1 MYVNDNVINIYD
13 KEINT
18 FKKGTDQVSV
28 VLRNKQIKKK
38 KTLGSQVPSQSHS
51 IFIIQYEP
59 KKNLNV
65 RH

>member
-28 VLRNKQIKKK
+28 VLRNKKKKKKKKK
-38 KTLGSQVPSQSHS
+38 KTLGSLCPPCYMRDKK
-51 IFIIQYEP
+51 IIIYF
-59 KKNLNV
+59 
-65 RH
+65 